1 MSSLLNSVLSM
12 AANPSPEPPRKPLGF
27 VSHIPTSFLHFS
39 SVSKGVARV
48 LASTQITLSPKDS
61 AFTITGSS
69 WKPDYGPGSGS
80 FSDDPRSD
88 EPNLNDNF
96 SHLEGLVTKGQK
108 PNVAHSTQLLYDLC
122 KANRLKKAIRVIELM
137 VSSGII
143 PDASAYTYLVN
154 QLCKRGNVGY
164 AMQLVEK
171 MEDHGY
177 PSNTVTYNA
186 LVRGLC
192 MLGTLNQSL
201 QFVER
206 LMRKGLAP
214 NAYTYSFLLEAAYKE
229 RGADEAVKLLD
240 VIISK
245 GGEPNLVSYN
255 VLLTGFCKEG
265 RTDDAMKLFRELP
278 AKGFKPNV
286 VSYNILLRCL
296 CCDGRWEEAN
306 SLLAE
311 MDGGD
316 RSPSVVT
323 YNILINSLAFHG
335 RTEQAIEVLNEMSG
349 GNHQFR
355 VTATSF
361 NPVIARLCKE
371 GKVDLV
377 VKCLDEMIYR
387 RCKPNEG
394 TYSAIGSL
402 CEHDDKVQEAFY
414 IIQSLSNK
422 QKCCTHDFYKSVIT
436 SLCRKGN
443 TFAAFK
449 LLYEMTRCGFDPD
462 SHTYSALIRGLCLE
476 GMFSGAMEVLSILE
490 ESECYSPTVD
500 NFNAMILGFCKTRRT
515 DLALEVFEMMVEKKR
530 MPNETT
536 YAIIVEGIAHEDEL
550 ELARDVLEELRRRNV
565 VGQNAVDRIVMQF
578 NLD

>member
-1 MSSLLNSVLSM
+1 MAALLNPILSM
-12 AANPSPEPPRKPLGF
+12 AANPSQVGF
-27 VSHIPTSFLHFS
+27 VSHLPTGFPNFS
-39 SVSKGVARV
+39 SVNKGAGKV

-69 WKPDYGPGSGS
+69 WKPDS

-88 EPNLNDNF
+88 EPRLNNHF
-96 SHLEGLVTKGQK
+96 SHLQGLVTKGQK
-108 PNVAHSTQLLYDLC
+108 PNATHSTQLLYDLC

-137 VSSGII
+137 VSSGVI

-171 MEDHGY
+171 MEDHGF

-192 MLGTLNQSL
+192 MLGSLNQSL

-206 LMRKGLAP
+206 LMEKGLAP
-214 NAYTYSFLLEAAYKE
+214 NAFTYSFLLEAAYKE
-229 RGADEAVKLLD
+229 RGTDEAVKLLD
-240 VIISK
+240 EIIER

-265 RTDDAMKLFRELP
+265 RTDDALKMFRELP
-278 AKGFKPNV
+278 EKGFKPNV
-286 VSYNILLRCL
+286 VSYNICLRCL

-306 SLLAE
+306 ALLAE

-316 RSPSVVT
+316 RTPSVVT

-335 RTEQAIEVLNEMSG
+335 RTEQALEVLNEMSK

-355 VTATSF
+355 VTATSY

-377 VKCLDEMIYR
+377 VKCLDDMIYR

-394 TYSAIGSL
+394 TYNAIGAL
-402 CEHDDKVQEAFY
+402 CEHNNNKVQEAFY

-422 QKCCTHDFYKSVIT
+422 QRCCTHDFYKSVIT

-443 TFAAFK
+443 TFAAFQ

-462 SHTYSALIRGLCLE
+462 SHTYSALIRGLCNE
-476 GMFSGAMEVLSILE
+476 GMFDGAMEVLSIME
-490 ESECYSPTVD
+490 ESEYCKPTVD
-500 NFNAMILGFCKTRRT
+500 NFNAMILGFCKIRRT
-515 DLALEVFEMMVEKKR
+515 DLALEVFEMMVERKR
-530 MPNETT
+530 MPSETT
-536 YAIIVEGIAHEDEL
+536 YVIIVEGIAHENEL
-550 ELARDVLEELRRRNV
+550 ELAKEVLEELRSRKV

-578 NLD
+578 SLDLNG

>member
-1 MSSLLNSVLSM
+1 MSTLLNPILSM
-12 AANPSPEPPRKPLGF
+12 AANPSPVGF
-27 VSHIPTSFLHFS
+27 VSHLPTGFPHFP
-39 SVSKGVARV
+39 SVNKGFPRV

-69 WKPDYGPGSGS
+69 WKPD
-80 FSDDPRSD
+80 DPRSD
-88 EPNLNDNF
+88 EPRLNNHF
-96 SHLEGLVTKGQK
+96 SHLQALVTKGQK
-108 PNVAHSTQLLYDLC
+108 PNVTHSTQLLYDLC

-137 VSSGII
+137 VTSGVI

-171 MEDHGY
+171 MEHHGF
-177 PSNTVTYNA
+177 PPNTVTHNA

-192 MLGTLNQSL
+192 MLGSLSQSL

-206 LMRKGLAP
+206 LMERGLAP
-214 NAYTYSFLLEAAYKE
+214 NAFTYSFLLEAAYKE
-229 RGADEAVKLLD
+229 RGTDEAVKLLEEI
-240 VIISK
+240 VAK
-245 GGEPNLVSYN
+245 GGEVNLVCYN

-265 RTDDAMKLFRELP
+265 RTDDALKMFREMMP
-278 AKGFKPNV
+278 EKGFKPNV
-286 VSYNILLRCL
+286 VSYNICLRCL

-306 SLLAE
+306 ELLAE

-316 RSPSVVT
+316 KSPSVVT

-335 RTEQAIEVLNEMSG
+335 RTDQAMEVLSEMG
-349 GNHQFR
+349 RG
-355 VTATSF
+355 VTATSY

-377 VKCLDEMIYR
+377 VKCLDDMIYR

-394 TYSAIGSL
+394 TYNALGAL
-402 CEHDDKVQEAFY
+402 CDEHNNKVREAFY
-414 IIQSLSNK
+414 IIQSLSK
-422 QKCCTHDFYKSVIT
+422 RQRCCTHDFYKSVIT

-443 TFAAFK
+443 TFAAFR
-449 LLYEMTRCGFDPD
+449 LLCEMTRCGFEPD
-462 SHTYSALIRGLCLE
+462 SHTYSALIRGLCNE
-476 GMFSGAMEVLSILE
+476 GMFGGAMEVLSIME
-490 ESECYSPTVD
+490 ESEGCNKPTVD
-500 NFNAMILGFCKTRRT
+500 NFNAMILGFCKIRRT
-515 DLALEVFEMMVEKKR
+515 DLALEVFEMMVERRR

-536 YAIIVEGIAHEDEL
+536 YVIVVEGIAHEGEL
-550 ELARDVLEELRRRNV
+550 ELAREVLEELRSRKV

-578 NLD
+578 NLDFD